1 MRLSF
6 TVLSLSTLL
15 LLNSCIALSIGT
27 ERKPSRIEA
36 KGLGSAYAAIPG
48 IEPFEGNI
56 AQIGLFQDSAR
67 DGEWASVDIW
77 PIGGVGVGFVGAR
90 IKLFIFEIGAG
101 VFGYQPEP
109 LAPKEECCTP
119 PPDQEKKSEV
129 KATPNSTTQN

>member
-1 MRLSF
+1 MRLSLI
-6 TVLSLSTLL
+6 VLSLFALS
-15 LLNSCIALSIGT
+15 LLNSCISLRIGT
-27 ERKPSRIEA
+27 EEKPSRIEA

-48 IEPFEGNI
+48 IEKFDGNI
-56 AQIGLFQDSAR
+56 ARIGLFEDTAR

-90 IKLFIFEIGAG
+90 VKLFIFEIGAG
-101 VFGYQPEP
+101 IFGYQPQP

-119 PPDQEKKSEV
+119 PPAPEKKNEV